1 MAESTRPDTGESLEQ
16 TTRGLVLGAA
26 PVGIVAAIMVLAT
39 WSDGAFDIRHWAPP
53 ALLACLLLAAVQL
66 GGGLSRP
73 TGPVLI
79 AVVAIWGFTAWVLL
93 TALWSDS
100 PARAWEGG
108 ARTALYAG
116 LFTLALLSL
125 PDRRQVRV
133 IGTGIVLGTVAI
145 AVFTLARMLIGG
157 LDTFLAGRLDDPVGY
172 RNGTAALFAFAAWP
186 LIGAAAPR
194 GGNPLLRAAA
204 TSATVLMLGLAFL
217 TQSRGVLAALVAGGI
232 VSIAIGPER
241 LRRAWLGLVAV
252 LAVAAASHEL
262 LTPYRAFDGGAGK
275 VGDADV
281 HTAALALLLICF
293 AALIVGLCL
302 AVLDNGL
309 RGSED
314 AQAAMHRFA
323 GWALGGVAVMGAVAA
338 LVAIG
343 NPIAYAGDKI
353 DEFQELQPETDTSA
367 TRLGSV
373 GGQRYDLWRVAV
385 EEFKDRPLSGQ
396 GEGSYAFDYYR
407 ERRTDRNL
415 SDPHSLPLQILAE
428 DGLVGAALF
437 LAFLIGIGLAVAES
451 ARAAPIPD
459 RRLIAGLAA
468 AGAAVLAQS
477 ATDWLWLI
485 PGLTGLAFLALGL
498 AANRA
503 PGRGGGAGWPA
514 RIGFAAPLIA
524 LAVAIGLL
532 YLSDL
537 YIRIAREEGSSG
549 RVESQLDAARTAADL
564 DPLSVTPLYLEASAL
579 ETMGRRGEAKDA
591 LEEALGEEPG
601 NFVTLALLGDFEVR
615 RRHEPA
621 ARGFYRRALALNPLD
636 VGLQKLARVGG

>member
-1 MAESTRPDTGESLEQ
+1 MAESRRPDTGESLEQ
-16 TTRGLVLGAA
+16 TTRELVLGAA

-39 WSDGAFDIRHWAPP
+39 WSDGAFDVRHWAPP

-73 TGPVLI
+73 AGPVLI
-79 AVVAIWGFTAWVLL
+79 AVVAIWAFTAWVLL
-93 TALWSDS
+93 SALWSDS

-108 ARTALYAG
+108 ARTALYAA
-116 LFTLALLSL
+116 LLTLALLSL

-186 LIGAAAPR
+186 LIGVAAAR
-194 GGNPLLRAAA
+194 GGNPFLRAAA
-204 TSATVLMLGLAFL
+204 TSGTVLMLGLAFL
-217 TQSRGVLAALVAGGI
+217 TQSRGVLIAIAAGGI

-241 LRRAWLGLVAV
+241 LRRAWLGLAAG

-262 LTPYRAFDGGAGK
+262 LTPYRAFDGGAGT
-275 VGDADV
+275 VHGADV
-281 HTAALALLLICF
+281 RTAALALLLICF

-323 GWALGGVAVMGAVAA
+323 GWALASVAVVGCIGA
-338 LVAIG
+338 LIAIG

-353 DEFQELQPETDTSA
+353 DEFKRVQPETDTGA

-385 EEFKDRPLSGQ
+385 EEFKDRPIAGE
-396 GEGSYAFDYYR
+396 GEGSYAFGYYR
-407 ERRTDRNL
+407 DRRTDRNL
-415 SDPHSLPLQILAE
+415 SDPHSLPFRMLAE
-428 DGLVGAALF
+428 HGLIGTALF
-437 LAFLIGIGLAVAES
+437 LAFLVGLGLAIAEA
-451 ARAAPIPD
+451 ARAAPVAD

-477 ATDWLWLI
+477 VTDWLWLI
-485 PGLTGLAFLALGL
+485 PGLTGLSFLALGL

-503 PGRGGGAGWPA
+503 PQRGGGAGWPA
-514 RIGFAAPLIA
+514 RIGLAAPLVA
-524 LAVAIGLL
+524 LAVGIGLL

-537 YIRIAREEGSSG
+537 YIRIAREEGGSG
-549 RVESQLDAARTAADL
+549 QVQAQLDAARTAEDL
-564 DPLSVTPLYLEASAL
+564 NPLSVTPLYLEASSL
-579 ETMGRRGEAKDA
+579 ETMDRRSEARDA
-591 LEEALGEEPG
+591 LDDALRKEPQ

-615 RRHEPA
+615 QGDEPA
-621 ARGFYRRALALNPLD
+621 AREFYRRALVLDPLD
-636 VGLQKLARVGG
+636 VGLQKLSRGG